1 MERDSL
7 SEIDLSDR
15 VLPADPCAYS
25 RGRVARA
32 MIAVYRWLLSPLLV
46 ALMGPACRFEPTCS
60 RYAEEAIARYGTARG
75 GWRALKRLLRCRP
88 GGGWGY
94 DPVAVRRPPVG
105 HESLDEFSPMPAP
118 EASGAAEL

>member
-1 MERDSL
+1 MKRDGLTEMEL
-7 SEIDLSDR
+7 SHRAASGY
-15 VLPADPCAYS
+15 PSAQP

-32 MIAVYRWLLSPLLV
+32 TIAVYHWLLSPLLV

-75 GWRALKRLLRCRP
+75 GWLALKRLLRCRP

-94 DPVAVRRPPVG
+94 DPVLIRRPAVA
-105 HESLDEFSPMPAP
+105 HESPAEFSPLSAP
-118 EASGAAEL
+118 EASGAPEL